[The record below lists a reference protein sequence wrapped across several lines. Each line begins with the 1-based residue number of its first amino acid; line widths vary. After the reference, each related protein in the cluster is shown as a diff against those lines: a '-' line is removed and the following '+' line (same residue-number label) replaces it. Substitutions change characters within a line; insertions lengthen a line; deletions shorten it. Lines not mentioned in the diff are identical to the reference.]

1 MAGQPCLDLLQ
12 HLVLTPPQVKLS
24 QASFNITFEM
34 TSSSY
39 VTTESGDRQNVFPI
53 EAQPELVENYSGY
66 IQEAEK
72 ANGRWAMIGF
82 IALLGSYVSTGQV
95 LPGIF

>member
-1 MAGQPCLDLLQ
+1 
-12 HLVLTPPQVKLS
+12 
-24 QASFNITFEM
+24 M

-39 VTTESGDRQNVFPI
+39 ITTESGDLQNVFPI
-53 EAQPELVENYSGY
+53 EAQPEVIENYSGY

-72 ANGRWAMIGF
+72 ANGRWAMIF

>member
-1 MAGQPCLDLLQ
+1 M
-12 HLVLTPPQVKLS
+12 T
-24 QASFNITFEM
+24 
-34 TSSSY
+34 TSSY
-39 VTTESGDRQNVFPI
+39 GNTESSDSQNVFPI

-72 ANGRWAMIGF
+72 ANGRWAMIGI
-82 IALLGSYVSTGQV
+82 IALLGSYVLTGQV

>member
-1 MAGQPCLDLLQ
+1 
-12 HLVLTPPQVKLS
+12 
-24 QASFNITFEM
+24 M
-34 TSSSY
+34 TSSSSSSY
-39 VTTESGDRQNVFPI
+39 ITTESGNRQNAFPV
-53 EAQPELVENYSGY
+53 EAQPELIENYAGY

-82 IALLGSYVSTGQV
+82 IALLGSYISTGQI

>member
-1 MAGQPCLDLLQ
+1 MA
-12 HLVLTPPQVKLS
+12 
-24 QASFNITFEM
+24 
-34 TSSSY
+34 SSSY
-39 VTTESGDRQNVFPI
+39 VTIESGDRQNVFPV
-53 EAQPELVENYSGY
+53 EAQPELIDNYSGY

-72 ANGRWAMIGF
+72 ANGRWAMIGI